1 MEKWTQGSLTKV
13 WAKRVF
19 VSTECAPNARHGVI
33 SFDINHQTTLLNRK
47 RKQAHPLSV
56 VHSQSDVRFDFSV
69 L

>member
-13 WAKRVF
+13 WSKRVF
-19 VSTECAPNARHGVI
+19 VSTERTPSARHGAI

-47 RKQAHPLSV
+47 RKQAHPLPM

-69 L
+69 F